1 MKIFIFCI
9 TLFAISL
16 RCMCNKYIHLFSS
29 CLLLQFH
36 RELLISNSLNSNHSG
51 FLSIPLIKPILFEDA
66 ILIALQILAS
76 LCTPQHSGPHTCAHT
91 HTRVWDWTTYFSFKY
106 QLICFS
112 RKDFL
117 CPLPLYH
124 ISLKPSI
131 MHSYNTQQQ
140 FL

>member
-91 HTRVWDWTTYFSFKY
+91 HTHVSGTG
-106 QLICFS
+106 QLISPLNISSYVSQGRISCAPY
-112 RKDFL
+112 L
-117 CPLPLYH
+117 CTTLA
-124 ISLKPSI
+124 
-131 MHSYNTQQQ
+131 
-140 FL
+140 